1 MVYSKFKVCRRI
13 LDNPWQ
19 TKKLTQKQKNLIVR
33 LRKTTNRKQSDY
45 SIQLK
50 QMKKLFLFYGIRHK
64 SCIAKNNLRSSF
76 LDKQKSFLLKLETR
90 LDVILLRLNY
100 CCTISTARQLIS
112 HRKICVNFNVVKSPS
127 YQLRPGDIVSIAPD
141 CLDYVKS
148 IVKFNQQNKR
158 FCSTNISHIEVNYKI
173 LHAILLYEPSK
184 IHFPYKIDLDLI
196 F

>member
-1 MVYSKFKVCRRI
+1 MLYYIHC
-13 LDNPWQ
+13 
-19 TKKLTQKQKNLIVR
+19 
-33 LRKTTNRKQSDY
+33 KT
-45 SIQLK
+45 
-50 QMKKLFLFYGIRHK
+50 
-64 SCIAKNNLRSSF
+64 
-76 LDKQKSFLLKLETR
+76 
-90 LDVILLRLNY
+90 
-100 CCTISTARQLIS
+100 
-112 HRKICVNFNVVKSPS
+112 ICVNFNFVKSPI